1 MVGINLLK
9 GISKNFFVSLVG
21 VGLIWLAFSL
31 WAYSFY
37 QIYHNESILST
48 QSLSIEEVWKA
59 QGALQWWNNFFTT
72 TILPL
77 CLILALVGIFIFV
90 IGLVREDGWKLSD
103 SVKIEVIE
111 ADEEE

>member
-21 VGLIWLAFSL
+21 VGIVWLAFSL

-37 QIYHNESILST
+37 QIHYNESILST
-48 QSLSIEEVWKA
+48 QSLSIEEEWKA
-59 QGALQWWNNFFTT
+59 QGALQWWNTFFTT

-77 CLILALVGIFIFV
+77 SLILALVGLVILI
-90 IGLVREDGWKLSD
+90 IGLVRED
-103 SVKIEVIE
+103 
-111 ADEEE
+111 